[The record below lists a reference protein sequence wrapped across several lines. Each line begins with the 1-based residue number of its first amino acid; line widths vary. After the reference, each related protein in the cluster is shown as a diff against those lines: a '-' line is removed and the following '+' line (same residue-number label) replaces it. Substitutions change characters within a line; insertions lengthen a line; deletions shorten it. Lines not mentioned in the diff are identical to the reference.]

1 MKKSLLVFVLVSFFL
16 SGCAKEKH
24 LTLPKGQLIV
34 FASQQGEP
42 SWDGV
47 SKESKNSPFTVALL
61 ENLNKQEDINF
72 VLRKVR
78 QQVLDLTKQ
87 KQQPVAYD
95 SFTDGSLVLATI
107 NTNYPKK
114 LSLHAF
120 VIGNSNYKTIS
131 KLSNPEN
138 DAHAIS
144 ELLTK
149 FNFSVTKSIDR
160 NKTQFLADISN
171 FQKTAKDADITIFF
185 YAGHGVQIEGRNYLM
200 PLDVSG
206 NSESSIKEGGI
217 SLQEIIE
224 KFPGNTK
231 LFFIDADSDN
241 PFASKSVR

>member
-16 SGCAKEKH
+16 FGCAKEKH

-34 FASQQGEP
+34 YASQQGEP
-42 SWDGV
+42 ALDSV
-47 SKESKNSPFTVALL
+47 SKESKNSPFTLALL
-61 ENLNKQEDINF
+61 ENLNKQEDVNF

-87 KQQPVAYD
+87 KQQPVAHE
-95 SFTDGSLVLATI
+95 SFTDGSLVLAAI
-107 NTNYPKK
+107 NTNYAKK
-114 LSLHAF
+114 LNLHAL
-120 VIGNSNYKTIS
+120 VIGNLDYKSIS
-131 KLSNPEN
+131 KLSNSGN
-138 DAHAIS
+138 DANAIS
-144 ELLTK
+144 ELLTQL
-149 FNFSVTKSIDR
+149 NFSVTKSIDR

-171 FQKTAKDADITIFF
+171 FQKTAKDSDITIFF
-185 YAGHGVQIEGRNYLM
+185 YAGHGVQIEGKNYVM

-206 NSESSIKEGGI
+206 NSESSIKESGI

-241 PFASKSVR
+241 PFATKSVR

>member
-1 MKKSLLVFVLVSFFL
+1 MKKLILVFVLVSFFL

-42 SWDGV
+42 AWDSV

-87 KQQPVAYD
+87 KQQPVAHE

-107 NTNYPKK
+107 NTKYPKK
-114 LSLHAF
+114 LSLHAL
-120 VIGNSNYKTIS
+120 VIGNSDYKTIS
-131 KLSNPEN
+131 KLSNSEN
-138 DAHAIS
+138 DANAIS
-144 ELLTK
+144 ELLIK

-171 FQKTAKDADITIFF
+171 FQKTAKDSDITIFF

>member
-107 NTNYPKK
+107 NRVGGFVVTDRMLEMFKPKK
-114 LSLHAF
+114 
-120 VIGNSNYKTIS
+120 
-131 KLSNPEN
+131 
-138 DAHAIS
+138 
-144 ELLTK
+144 
-149 FNFSVTKSIDR
+149 SVD
-160 NKTQFLADISN
+160 
-171 FQKTAKDADITIFF
+171 
-185 YAGHGVQIEGRNYLM
+185 HG
-200 PLDVSG
+200 DD
-206 NSESSIKEGGI
+206 K
-217 SLQEIIE
+217 
-224 KFPGNTK
+224 
-231 LFFIDADSDN
+231 
-241 PFASKSVR
+241 

>member
-1 MKKSLLVFVLVSFFL
+1 MRL
-16 SGCAKEKH
+16 S
-24 LTLPKGQLIV
+24 I
-34 FASQQGEP
+34 
-42 SWDGV
+42 
-47 SKESKNSPFTVALL
+47 
-61 ENLNKQEDINF
+61 
-72 VLRKVR
+72 
-78 QQVLDLTKQ
+78 
-87 KQQPVAYD
+87 
-95 SFTDGSLVLATI
+95 VLATI
-107 NTNYPKK
+107 NTKYPKK
-114 LSLHAF
+114 LSLHAL
-120 VIGNSNYKTIS
+120 VIGNSDYKTIS

-138 DAHAIS
+138 DANAIS

-149 FNFSVTKSIDR
+149 FIFSVTKSIDR

-171 FQKTAKDADITIFF
+171 FQKTTKDSDITIFF

-241 PFASKSVR
+241 PFATKSVR

>member
-1 MKKSLLVFVLVSFFL
+1 MKKLILVFVLVSFFL

-61 ENLNKQEDINF
+61 ENLNKHEDINF

-87 KQQPVAYD
+87 KQQPVAHE

-107 NTNYPKK
+107 NTKYPKK
-114 LSLHAF
+114 LSLHAL
-120 VIGNSNYKTIS
+120 VIGNSDYKTIS

-138 DAHAIS
+138 DANAIS

-149 FNFSVTKSIDR
+149 FNFSVIKSIDR

-171 FQKTAKDADITIFF
+171 FQKTAKDSDITIFF

>member
-1 MKKSLLVFVLVSFFL
+1 MKKSILVFVLVSFFL

-42 SWDGV
+42 AWDSV

-87 KQQPVAYD
+87 KQQPVAHE

-107 NTNYPKK
+107 NTKYPKK
-114 LSLHAF
+114 LSLHAL
-120 VIGNSNYKTIS
+120 VIGNSDYKTIS

-138 DAHAIS
+138 DANAIS

-149 FNFSVTKSIDR
+149 FNFSVIKSIDR

-171 FQKTAKDADITIFF
+171 FQKTAKDSDITIFF

>member
-1 MKKSLLVFVLVSFFL
+1 MKKLILVFVLVSFFL

-42 SWDGV
+42 AWDSV

-87 KQQPVAYD
+87 KQQPVAHE

-107 NTNYPKK
+107 NTKYPKK
-114 LSLHAF
+114 LSLHAL
-120 VIGNSNYKTIS
+120 VIGNSDYKTIS

-138 DAHAIS
+138 DANAIS

-149 FNFSVTKSIDR
+149 FNFSVIKSIDR

-171 FQKTAKDADITIFF
+171 FQKTAKDSDITIFF

-206 NSESSIKEGGI
+206 NSESSIKDGSI
-217 SLQEIIE
+217 FLQEIIE

>member
-16 SGCAKEKH
+16 FGCAKEKH

-34 FASQQGEP
+34 YASQQGEP
-42 SWDGV
+42 ALDSV
-47 SKESKNSPFTVALL
+47 SKESKNSPFTLALL
-61 ENLNKQEDINF
+61 ENLNKQEDVNF

-87 KQQPVAYD
+87 KQQPVAHE
-95 SFTDGSLVLATI
+95 SFTEGSLVLAAI
-107 NTNYPKK
+107 NTNYAKK
-114 LSLHAF
+114 LNLHAL
-120 VIGNSNYKTIS
+120 VIGNLDYKSIS
-131 KLSNPEN
+131 KLSNPGN
-138 DAHAIS
+138 DANAIS
-144 ELLTK
+144 ELLTQL
-149 FNFSVTKSIDR
+149 NFSVTKSIDR

-171 FQKTAKDADITIFF
+171 FQKTAKDSDITIFF
-185 YAGHGVQIEGRNYLM
+185 YAGHGVQIEGKNYVM

-206 NSESSIKEGGI
+206 NSESSIKESGI

-241 PFASKSVR
+241 PFATKSVR